1 MAGRFVVTGY
11 RVWTCSVTG
20 VGDELN
26 AIEMALEALENPS
39 VIAVQHAIY
48 LLRKIKHPFIYYHP
62 ESMQTSTHPQ
72 KGYLA
77 LYQIDKP

>member
-1 MAGRFVVTGY
+1 
-11 RVWTCSVTG
+11 
-20 VGDELN
+20 VGDVMN
-26 AIEMALEALENPS
+26 AIEMSLEALENPS
-39 VIAVQHAIY
+39 VIAVQHAID